1 VGAIKGWLAAAHPFP
16 LAAVMTLTAL
26 VAVASA
32 EWQPYGPRLAL
43 LLAAMLGSQLA
54 IGWSNDYLDREADA
68 MYQPWKPVPSGLVRA
83 GLLPY
88 AIVVALAVSA
98 GCGIALGLL
107 PLLLLVAGTACG
119 LAYNLGLKDTHFSGV
134 PFVVAL
140 ALLPPFVWE
149 TLDVYRADYIWLY
162 ALGSP
167 LALAAHVANTL
178 PDMVADREAGQRGLV
193 VALGR
198 TRSLWLLG
206 ACLVAPLVV
215 FVATLAGVSY
225 ETVVSGTES
234 YLIVWVVMGYFVLCL
249 TIAYRYFSAADR
261 EAEVW
266 GFRLVALAGVLFAAG
281 WLGSI

>member
-1 VGAIKGWLAAAHPFP
+1 
-16 LAAVMTLTAL
+16 MTLTAL

-32 EWQPYGPRLAL
+32 EWQPDGPRLAL

-68 MYQPWKPVPSGLVRA
+68 VFQPWKPIPSGLVRA
-83 GLLPY
+83 GHLPY

-119 LAYNLGLKDTHFSGV
+119 LAYNLGLKDTRYSAA
-134 PFVVAL
+134 PFVLAL

-149 TLDVYRADYIWLY
+149 ALDVYRAEFLWLY

-178 PDMVADREAGQRGLV
+178 PDMEADREAGRRGL
-193 VALGR
+193 ALTLGR

-206 ACLVAPLVV
+206 TCLLAPLVV
-215 FVATLAGVSY
+215 FVATLASVNY

-249 TIAYRYFSAADR
+249 AIAYRYFSAADR
-261 EAEVW
+261 AAEVW

-281 WLGSI
+281 WLSSI